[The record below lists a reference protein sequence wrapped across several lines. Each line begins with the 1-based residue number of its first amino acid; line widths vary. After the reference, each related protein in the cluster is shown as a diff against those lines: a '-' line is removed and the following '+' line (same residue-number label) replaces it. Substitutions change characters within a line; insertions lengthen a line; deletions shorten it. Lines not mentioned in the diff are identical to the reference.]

1 MKACVQYN
9 DYLGTAA
16 ADISDH
22 INLRDYLTQKGVD
35 TDRYEPI
42 GAEFYHGERFFNASI
57 ICIDSQS
64 ETPDKAVKFGF
75 EKGLT
80 EEEFFNLFKRF
91 EVIVTRK
98 HGGYQDWELDENT
111 IMIDDRE

>member
-80 EEEFFNLFKRF
+80 EEEINSFPK
-91 EVIVTRK
+91 
-98 HGGYQDWELDENT
+98 GYLLVQIAKKMHLLK
-111 IMIDDRE
+111 